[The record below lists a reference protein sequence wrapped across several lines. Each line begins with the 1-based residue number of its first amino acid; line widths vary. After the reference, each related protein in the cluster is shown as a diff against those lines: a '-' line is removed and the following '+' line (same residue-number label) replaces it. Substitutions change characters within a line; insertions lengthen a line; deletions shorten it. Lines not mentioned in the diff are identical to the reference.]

1 LRTIVLLCLIML
13 LTPACA
19 EEYRGRP
26 PLTDG
31 IRYPLSMA
39 VDQDSGL
46 LYVVN
51 SNFDLRYRAA
61 SLVGVDM
68 DTNKVVGPSLAF
80 GSFPG
85 DLILANL
92 KDGKSR
98 AGYLAIRGDNSLT
111 WFSVSGKGGSLS
123 LVCSDDGDPAEC
135 GGDHVV
141 VEGELPDDGEDEEQ
155 TVKVG
160 SDPFG
165 MAFLPGANDTP
176 DRLIVSAIND
186 GTVSLFDLGS
196 DGTPTIVSQLDLA
209 LGLHSLT
216 VDPATGI
223 IYISD
228 KNYAILYR
236 VQVEDSAA
244 GTDLVK
250 LSNVVLPAPYATAQF
265 GRGLALAHG
274 GQQIIVSYR
283 TPSSVLVVQAADAVP
298 ADDQATLAVIP
309 IASKPGQLRVVPSG
323 IDGREL
329 AYVLAYGDDAMWVID
344 LEALAPVGRVE
355 VGAGPYDLQAVFTDS
370 AKRAY
375 VSNFLAHTVS
385 VIDLDPASPY
395 YHTQI
400 AEIH

>member
-1 LRTIVLLCLIML
+1 MRTLVLVSLIMF

-39 VDQDSGL
+39 VDQESGL

-61 SLVGVDM
+61 SMVGVDM
-68 DTNKVVGPSLAF
+68 DTHKVVGPSLAF

-85 DLILANL
+85 DLLMVTL

-111 WFSVSGKGGSLS
+111 WFSVSGKGDSLS
-123 LVCSDDGDPAEC
+123 LICSDGKDKSEC
-135 GGDHVV
+135 GGDHVIL
-141 VEGELPDDGEDEEQ
+141 EGELQDDEEEEPE
-155 TVKVG
+155 TVKMG

-165 MAFLPGANDTP
+165 LEFLPAVGDGP
-176 DRLIVSAIND
+176 DRLVVAAIND
-186 GTVSLFDLGS
+186 GVVSLFDLGP
-196 DGTPTIVSQLDLA
+196 DGFPELVSQLDLA
-209 LGLHSLT
+209 MGLHSLA

-236 VQVEDSAA
+236 VQVEESAG
-244 GTDLVK
+244 GTELVQ
-250 LSNVVLPAPYATAQF
+250 LSKVVLPAPFSTAQF

-283 TPSSVLVVQAADAVP
+283 TPSSVLVVQAGDANPVNE
-298 ADDQATLAVIP
+298 QSTLAVIP
-309 IASKPGQLRVVPSG
+309 ISSKPGQLRVVPSG
-323 IDGREL
+323 HDGREL
-329 AYVLAYGDDAMWVID
+329 AYVLAYGDDSVWVID
-344 LEALAPVGRVE
+344 LEALVPVDRIE
-355 VGAGPYDLQAVFTDS
+355 VGSGPYDMQAVFTDS

-375 VSNFLAHTVS
+375 VSNFLAHSVS
-385 VIDLDPASPY
+385 VIDLDPASAY